1 MTRGLSLV
9 ERIER
14 CKVVFSIRNKE
25 ILKRND
31 EGSKKLFLCPC

>member
-14 CKVVFSIRNKE
+14 CKVVFSIRNKRDFKE
-25 ILKRND
+25 
-31 EGSKKLFLCPC
+31 E